1 MVRNYHKICHCSHVR
16 PTPSTNAIAALCA
29 DLTYMDQENGLTT
42 TRGDASFDRW
52 LFAKSNDA
60 LRRASPSYI
69 TEKARWEM
77 ASTAAWC
84 IRTSSKRRLLSNATK
99 LIVAFIPS
107 FALGVTS
114 SELQNMARIATN
126 KQCQDIMAKVSLL
139 LVDRPSSGQGV
150 SSYNINQ
157 IIPRQANT

>member
-1 MVRNYHKICHCSHVR
+1 
-16 PTPSTNAIAALCA
+16 
-29 DLTYMDQENGLTT
+29 
-42 TRGDASFDRW
+42 
-52 LFAKSNDA
+52 
-60 LRRASPSYI
+60 
-69 TEKARWEM
+69 M

-84 IRTSSKRRLLSNATK
+84 IRTLSKRRLLSNATK

-139 LVDRPSSGQGV
+139 LVETASRGEYKLGI
-150 SSYNINQ
+150 SYAMIAKTLPCGTNWWQHESVKAEFRSRGLVVKYPLSYTPNSYLTISFDE
-157 IIPRQANT
+157 R